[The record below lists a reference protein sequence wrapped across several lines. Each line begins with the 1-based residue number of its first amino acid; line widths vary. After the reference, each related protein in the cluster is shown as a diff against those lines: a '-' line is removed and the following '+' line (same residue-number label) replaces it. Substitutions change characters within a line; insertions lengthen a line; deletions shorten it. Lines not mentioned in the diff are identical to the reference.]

1 MASLFD
7 KLFKKPID
15 INSELERNFDFSGLE
30 KENLPLNFEYGTS
43 DFKKGLILNEYAKVK
58 SNKDAN
64 KEIKDVLDISTVFW
78 YDGFEGVEAGVFISN
93 TSNTPVEIYRVN
105 LGLVNNEGTLIRR
118 KTVNLKGDM
127 RIEPNSSFYYEI
139 LFENV
144 HIDSDLG
151 ELKVV
156 FLDIHELK
164 VSYTK
169 ELDMENL
176 LDKSLSEDT
185 KEFLREKFY
194 DIPSLR
200 TGEFI
205 VDPIFAMG
213 EEDGIDIIILL
224 RNGSHRE
231 INLVSLPVTISM
243 QESLPI
249 YIGTLN
255 FKDKPIRIEPN
266 KGKLVNMKIPKMFMP
281 AVPVKDY
288 TYKITLG

>member
-1 MASLFD
+1 MPSLFD
-7 KLFKKPID
+7 KLFRKPID
-15 INSELERNFDFSGLE
+15 INSELERNFDFNGME
-30 KENLPLNFEYGTS
+30 KEKLPLNFGYGTS
-43 DFKKGLILNEYAKVK
+43 DFKKELIFNEYGNVKNNIAK
-58 SNKDAN
+58 D
-64 KEIKDVLDISTVFW
+64 KEIKDVLNIDTVFW

-144 HIDSDLG
+144 HIAGDLG

-194 DIPSLR
+194 DVPSLR

-255 FKDKPIRIEPN
+255 FKDKPIRVESN